1 MWHRI
6 AHRQARTLAEAQATN
21 TARDFAELCALWELE
36 PWGPERD
43 AIHAA
48 QVVKALAESLGG
60 VRTARPI
67 EDYAV
72 RFGRA
77 RQTPQDMRQ
86 ALRLAALAAGVNING
101 DDR

>member
-6 AHRQARTLAEAQATN
+6 AARQARTVAEAQATN
-21 TARDFAELCALWELE
+21 SARDFAELCALWELE

-48 QVVKALAESLGG
+48 QIVKTLAEALGG
-60 VRTARPI
+60 ARLARPI

-72 RFGRA
+72 RFGA
-77 RQTPQDMRQ
+77 PRQTPEDMRR
-86 ALRLAALAAGVNING
+86 ALRLAAHAAGVNING

>member
-6 AHRQARTLAEAQATN
+6 AARQARTVAEAQAAN
-21 TARDFAELCALWELE
+21 TAREFAELCALWEIE

-48 QVVKALAESLGG
+48 QIVKAIAEVLGAT
-60 VRTARPI
+60 RHARPI

-77 RQTPQDMRQ
+77 RQTPQDMRA
-86 ALRLAALAAGVNING
+86 ALRLAALTAGVRING